1 MTDLRK
7 HGDAIV
13 ELLHALEADLHYLR
27 LLVLHGENDGLN
39 DGQKLLRLKF
49 DHAWCTV
56 LDDVVNE
63 RKETL
68 SEFWKRNEII
78 FDHLQSRL
86 A

>member
-1 MTDLRK
+1 MADLWK
-7 HGDAIV
+7 HGDAVV

-27 LLVLHGENDGLN
+27 LLMLHGENDGLN

-49 DHAWCTV
+49 DHTWCTV

-63 RKETL
+63 HKEAL

-78 FDHLQSRL
+78 FDHL
-86 A
+86 